1 MRCPSCRS
9 DNPERASFCGNCGA
23 RLSITCAGCGAV
35 NLASVTFCTSCGL
48 RLDAR
53 AAPSAAEA
61 RSPQAAARTRL
72 PEDERKEVSVLF
84 ADISGSLG
92 LIVDRDP
99 ETADAILSEIIA
111 QLVDAVHRYGGTVN
125 KMRGD
130 GIMALFG
137 APVAQEDHAAR
148 ACYAAMAMREID
160 HRRLRLIS
168 EGFDIPVKVR
178 VGLNSGEAV
187 VRKMSDDFAVGY
199 DAVGE
204 IVHLASRMEQTAAP
218 GTIRLTAATLRLVP
232 GLVETRPL
240 GRLPIKGLAQPI
252 EVHELAAIHAP
263 PSSVRP
269 LQRRELTR
277 FVNREGELA
286 GLDQALAEAAQ
297 GRGQLVA
304 LVGEA
309 GFGKSRLLAEF
320 VASSGAAAWRVL
332 KGESY
337 SYDKLTSYL
346 PFVRIFRSF
355 FGIGRNDDTAA
366 IRAKV
371 LAGLGALPAELGWAV
386 PAFFNLH
393 HVEGADNPW
402 APFDASERRQRLIDA
417 IRSVLLLAS
426 RVQPLILILE
436 DLHWIDVETQA
447 VIDQIV
453 ESLPRAAILCI
464 VTYRPEYRHGWGG
477 KSYYRQFYIGP
488 LREHHAALLL
498 QALIGSHR
506 QVERLKQMLL
516 ERMETNPFYLEECVY
531 SLVDDQA
538 FAGEPGAYRL
548 TGAIDTLRIPGT
560 VKAVLAARIDRLK
573 PVEKRI
579 LQAAAVIGEIVPLP
593 VLRRV
598 ADCPEPELREALKR
612 LQETEFLHETQL
624 LPEPEYRF
632 RHHLTH
638 EVTYGG
644 LLRERRRALHT
655 RAVEAIE
662 TLFGERAEEF
672 AESLLR
678 HAAEGGV
685 WDKVAQYGSAAG
697 IKAAW
702 RSANQK
708 AVTFF
713 DQALAAL
720 QHLPDDAHNRSRAL
734 DLRLHL
740 WLSLF
745 QLGRLEAGVDN
756 LSEAREL
763 AERIGDQSRL
773 ARVLM
778 FLNHVFWLMGRQ
790 DSAVAMGEKALAL
803 AQLLKD
809 EEREA
814 RTRFHIG
821 ISYLAWC
828 EFRRA
833 IAAMRETMS
842 YCRKAALSSPL
853 GSLTSMTLGY
863 MARAHAELGEFDEA
877 AALASEGVEIADAEG
892 RPISTII
899 AYFSAGYVR
908 LQKGEHEEAIPLLE
922 RGLELCRVNEARV
935 MTPIAQGFL
944 GAAYTGAGR
953 AEEGAALLA
962 EAVEAAAGIKLMLY
976 QPFRL
981 AQLGRAYLASDQAV
995 AAKSHAVKAEALASE
1010 QRDPAARAEALLLLG
1025 EIEFRGGGFDAARVA
1040 DRYREAL
1047 GIAEALGMQPLAGHC
1062 HRLLAEVASRAG
1074 DEARAAAAREA
1085 ARAVYSR
1092 LGMTRWLDRLGGEG
1106 R

>member
-371 LAGLGALPAELGWAV
+371 LAGLGALPAE
-386 PAFFNLH
+386 P
-393 HVEGADNPW
+393 D
-402 APFDASERRQRLIDA
+402 RRHPQR
-417 IRSVLLLAS
+417 
-426 RVQPLILILE
+426 
-436 DLHWIDVETQA
+436 
-447 VIDQIV
+447 
-453 ESLPRAAILCI
+453 
-464 VTYRPEYRHGWGG
+464 
-477 KSYYRQFYIGP
+477 
-488 LREHHAALLL
+488 
-498 QALIGSHR
+498 
-506 QVERLKQMLL
+506 
-516 ERMETNPFYLEECVY
+516 
-531 SLVDDQA
+531 
-538 FAGEPGAYRL
+538 
-548 TGAIDTLRIPGT
+548 
-560 VKAVLAARIDRLK
+560 
-573 PVEKRI
+573 
-579 LQAAAVIGEIVPLP
+579 
-593 VLRRV
+593 
-598 ADCPEPELREALKR
+598 
-612 LQETEFLHETQL
+612 
-624 LPEPEYRF
+624 
-632 RHHLTH
+632 
-638 EVTYGG
+638 
-644 LLRERRRALHT
+644 
-655 RAVEAIE
+655 
-662 TLFGERAEEF
+662 
-672 AESLLR
+672 
-678 HAAEGGV
+678 
-685 WDKVAQYGSAAG
+685 
-697 IKAAW
+697 
-702 RSANQK
+702 
-708 AVTFF
+708 
-713 DQALAAL
+713 
-720 QHLPDDAHNRSRAL
+720 
-734 DLRLHL
+734 
-740 WLSLF
+740 
-745 QLGRLEAGVDN
+745 
-756 LSEAREL
+756 
-763 AERIGDQSRL
+763 
-773 ARVLM
+773 
-778 FLNHVFWLMGRQ
+778 
-790 DSAVAMGEKALAL
+790 
-803 AQLLKD
+803 
-809 EEREA
+809 
-814 RTRFHIG
+814 
-821 ISYLAWC
+821 
-828 EFRRA
+828 
-833 IAAMRETMS
+833 
-842 YCRKAALSSPL
+842 
-853 GSLTSMTLGY
+853 
-863 MARAHAELGEFDEA
+863 
-877 AALASEGVEIADAEG
+877 
-892 RPISTII
+892 
-899 AYFSAGYVR
+899 
-908 LQKGEHEEAIPLLE
+908 
-922 RGLELCRVNEARV
+922 
-935 MTPIAQGFL
+935 
-944 GAAYTGAGR
+944 
-953 AEEGAALLA
+953 
-962 EAVEAAAGIKLMLY
+962 AAAGKSRPAADPDPRGPALDRRGDAGGHRPDRREPAARRDPLHRHLSPRIPPWLGWEVLLPAVLY
-976 QPFRL
+976 R
-981 AQLGRAYLASDQAV
+981 
-995 AAKSHAVKAEALASE
+995 
-1010 QRDPAARAEALLLLG
+1010 PAARASRGPSPPGPDRQPPPGRAAEA
-1025 EIEFRGGGFDAARVA
+1025 DAARAHGDQPVLSRGMRLFPRRRSGLRRRA
-1040 DRYREAL
+1040 RRRSPHGRDRHSAHTGNGEGGPRRPHRPAQARREAHPP
-1047 GIAEALGMQPLAGHC
+1047 GGRGDRRDRPAAGLAPGG
-1062 HRLLAEVASRAG
+1062 RLPR
-1074 DEARAAAAREA
+1074 ARAARGAQAPAGDGVPPRDAAPSRARVPLPPSPDPRGHLWRPAAGAA
-1085 ARAVYSR
+1085 ARAAHPGRRGDRDPVR
-1092 LGMTRWLDRLGGEG
+1092 GARGGVRREPAAPRGRGRGVGQGRPIRQRRRHQGGLALGQSEG
-1106 R
+1106 RDLLRSGSRRPSASPRRRAQPQPRPRPAAPSLALAVPARPARGGRRQS